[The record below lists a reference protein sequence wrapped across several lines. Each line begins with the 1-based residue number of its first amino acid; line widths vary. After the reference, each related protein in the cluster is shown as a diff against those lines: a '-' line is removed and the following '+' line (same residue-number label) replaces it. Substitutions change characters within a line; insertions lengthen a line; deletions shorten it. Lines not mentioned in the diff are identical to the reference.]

1 MTLPQRS
8 EASGLFISALAAV
21 VFIVPHMGRLKH
33 GFLGLMAQTFARTPE
48 TIYNVLAND
57 TTFSNY
63 LGTYTFTGGSTSDS
77 IAVLTPGAKLP
88 YLESQVGLECII
100 HDSGDITRRREF
112 LSSDD
117 SEMITTWKVFFI
129 AWDNATGST
138 LDAAVKRA
146 MHLFYGSTSI
156 ETLSVAQGLGA
167 RVQTMLMIPEDGG
180 LHQDAVDILDSLP

>member
-1 MTLPQRS
+1 MTLPRRS
-8 EASGLFISALAAV
+8 EASGLLISALAAV

-33 GFLGLMAQTFARTPE
+33 GFLGLMAQTFASTPQ

-63 LGTYTFTGGSTSDS
+63 LGTYTFTGGSTANS
-77 IAVLTPGAKLP
+77 IAILTPGEKLP
-88 YLESQVGLECII
+88 YLESQAGLECII
-100 HDSGDITRRREF
+100 HDSGDIERKDYINDTSEF
-112 LSSDD
+112 L
-117 SEMITTWKVFFI
+117 TTWKVFLI
-129 AWDNATGST
+129 VWDGSTGSD

-156 ETLSVAQGLGA
+156 ETLSVSQGLGA
-167 RVQTMLMIPEDGG
+167 RVQTMIMIPEGSG

>member
-1 MTLPQRS
+1 MTLPRKN
-8 EASGLFISALAAV
+8 EASGPVISALAAN
-21 VFIVPHMGRLKH
+21 VFIVPRLGKLKY
-33 GFLGLMAQTFARTPE
+33 GFLGLMAQLFASTPQ
-48 TIYNVLAND
+48 TIYNVLRND

-63 LGTYTFTGGSTSDS
+63 LGTYTFSGGSASPS
-77 IAVLTPGAKLP
+77 IAILTPGEKLP

-117 SEMITTWKVFFI
+117 SQMITTWKVFFI
-129 AWDNATGST
+129 VWDNATGAT

-146 MHLFYGSTSI
+146 MHMFYGSTSI

-167 RVQTMLMIPEDGG
+167 RVQTMMTIPEDGG

>member
-1 MTLPQRS
+1 
-8 EASGLFISALAAV
+8 
-21 VFIVPHMGRLKH
+21 
-33 GFLGLMAQTFARTPE
+33 MAQLFASSPE

-57 TTFSNY
+57 STFAGY
-63 LGTYTFTGGSTSDS
+63 LGTYTFTGGSTTDS
-77 IAVLTPGAKLP
+77 IAILTPGDKLP

-100 HDSGDITRRREF
+100 HDTGDISRRREY

-117 SEMITTWKVFFI
+117 SQMITTWKVFFI
-129 AWDNATGST
+129 VWEGSTGTT

-156 ETLSVAQGLGA
+156 ETLSVSQGLGA

-180 LHQDAVDILDSLP
+180 LHKDAADVLNSLP